1 MEVEGFNRNT
11 TPCGS
16 YGSSALDF
24 VLGVEGEKHDASG
37 REAVKRA
44 LTTLGVNV
52 NATNTGSGEPR
63 CGSSAVW
70 ERVATSSSF
79 SLISALT

>member
-24 VLGVEGEKHDASG
+24 VLGVEGEKHDAG

-44 LTTLGVNV
+44 LAALGVNV
-52 NATNTGSGEPR
+52 NATNKGAANRAVDPVRLGNGSQRQAPSR
-63 CGSSAVW
+63 
-70 ERVATSSSF
+70 
-79 SLISALT
+79 